1 MPAKVAFICFTIKHF
16 QMRAVVKYKQ
26 TQPVEI
32 ISCGIFVDADQL
44 GCRSGGNACNE
55 QFDELILLVLA

>member
-1 MPAKVAFICFTIKHF
+1 MPAKVAFICFTVKHF
-16 QMRAVVKYKQ
+16 QMRAAVKYKQ

>member
-1 MPAKVAFICFTIKHF
+1 MMPAKVAFICFYFSIQYFK
-16 QMRAVVKYKQ
+16 MRAAVKYKQ

-32 ISCGIFVDADQL
+32 IGCGIFVNTDQL

-55 QFDELILLVLA
+55 